1 MRGLTG
7 HGSIDVQ
14 NIGLSLKQSGGPFD
28 DPKCMVLPNS
38 TFMEEVI
45 LEKVEIGFGRIVRS
59 VELIICREADGRLRD
74 LVNGISLRDMCV
86 TEKERRTS
94 LMIRSRVLMTAPL
107 SRRCI
112 ERSMAG
118 LFAGFLCSIS

>member
-1 MRGLTG
+1 MWDLTG
-7 HGSIDVQ
+7 HGRIDVQ
-14 NIGLSLKQSGGPFD
+14 NIGLSVEQNGGPFD
-28 DPKCMVLPNS
+28 DPKCMVFPNS
-38 TFMEEVI
+38 TFVEEVI

-59 VELIICREADGRLRD
+59 IELIISRDADGRLRG
-74 LVNGISLRDMCV
+74 LVNDTSLRDICV
-86 TEKERRTS
+86 TGKERRTS